1 MLDDATV
8 CIEFSLRPTHSQ
20 QPCTARQ
27 AGNRR
32 RNLATLRYPRGLG
45 ATSRQRLLQPFL
57 RCHPQWIHHVLYR
70 SHGVKTTDQC
80 QKQRSTSN
88 VATNDYQC
96 STTTRQ
102 PTKQQSGKQ
111 RTMLQ
116 LTMSSQHQCRSSNAP
131 TESRSNAMGSRQGPP
146 EQRSATSPLAGSTE
160 TNRDVT
166 QPGRISMSKCQQL
179 FNTHSCHH
187 S

>member
-27 AGNRR
+27 AGNHR
-32 RNLATLRYPRGLG
+32 RNLTTLRPHDSVFSSLFCAAIPSGYIMFSIDPT
-45 ATSRQRLLQPFL
+45 ASKQPTNVKSNAQRPTLQPM
-57 RCHPQWIHHVLYR
+57 ITYA
-70 SHGVKTTDQC
+70 
-80 QKQRSTSN
+80 QRQLASPPSSKVENN
-88 VATNDYQC
+88 VQ
-96 STTTRQ
+96 
-102 PTKQQSGKQ
+102 
-111 RTMLQ
+111 MLQ